1 MRRHLDDDSPH
12 LYMYVIA
19 ALEKNVQEM
28 AAQSGWFEGKKG
40 LEHEILSEEAD
51 AAAYA
56 GQLVRART
64 LTEGAVESAKQA
76 DNAEQSA
83 SWLLNSAWREALFG
97 DDRLAR
103 DQANQALA
111 IAPHSRE
118 GEATAAIILARTGDV
133 SRAELLVKDIE
144 QRYATHSVMQTYWL
158 PTIRAQIALTKHDS
172 STALAELR
180 RAAPLDTLYP
190 QVFFYSHMPSM
201 VLRAEAYMLGGQWTR
216 AKDQWQ
222 AILLN
227 PGIVQLSATGPYARL
242 QLSRTLSSTASRVG
256 LSRARKAYQEFLR
269 LWSDAEPDNSVFKQ
283 AQVEFERLESE
294 LKRMR

>member
-1 MRRHLDDDSPH
+1 
-12 LYMYVIA
+12 
-19 ALEKNVQEM
+19 
-28 AAQSGWFEGKKG
+28 
-40 LEHEILSEEAD
+40 
-51 AAAYA
+51 
-56 GQLVRART
+56 
-64 LTEGAVESAKQA
+64 
-76 DNAEQSA
+76 
-83 SWLLNSAWREALFG
+83 
-97 DDRLAR
+97 
-103 DQANQALA
+103 
-111 IAPHSRE
+111 
-118 GEATAAIILARTGDV
+118 
-133 SRAELLVKDIE
+133 
-144 QRYATHSVMQTYWL
+144 
-158 PTIRAQIALTKHDS
+158 
-172 STALAELR
+172 
-180 RAAPLDTLYP
+180 
-190 QVFFYSHMPSM
+190 M

>member
-1 MRRHLDDDSPH
+1 
-12 LYMYVIA
+12 MYVIA

-28 AAQSGWFEGKKG
+28 AAQSGWFEGKKD

-76 DNAEQSA
+76 DNAEQAA

-190 QVFFYSHMPSM
+190 QGVLLLPYAVSM
-201 VLRAEAYMLGGQWTR
+201 VLRGGLHARR
-216 AKDQWQ
+216 AVDPRQRSVAGDSTESRNRSAQRHRPIRKA
-222 AILLN
+222 AIFPHIEQHRLPCRPFPGSQGL
-227 PGIVQLSATGPYARL
+227 PGI
-242 QLSRTLSSTASRVG
+242 ST
-256 LSRARKAYQEFLR
+256 
-269 LWSDAEPDNSVFKQ
+269 P
-283 AQVEFERLESE
+283 LE
-294 LKRMR
+294 